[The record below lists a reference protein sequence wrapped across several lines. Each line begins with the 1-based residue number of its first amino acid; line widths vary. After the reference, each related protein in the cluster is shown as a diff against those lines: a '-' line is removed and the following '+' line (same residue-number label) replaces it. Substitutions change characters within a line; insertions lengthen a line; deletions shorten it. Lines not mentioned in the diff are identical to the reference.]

1 MLVQGIKSRP
11 QYSGLLPDMYAINHV
26 FIADGEGAQ
35 AILDLFDGLDIP
47 LKGRI
52 TIVYAETSPASA
64 SLVSRLDQLP
74 AECVHVLPTVITA
87 AKRLG
92 AILAGA
98 KMGTRV
104 YAAGTETPDWY
115 CCSTCPGI
123 WIGSDV
129 GDDGT
134 SRLAC
139 TPCSVRA
146 LQGLHRR
153 RGHRHSQVR
162 SLRNEPPGS

>member
-11 QYSGLLPDMYAINHV
+11 QYPGLTSRYLRNQSRIYCRWGRRAGDPRSLRWTRHP
-26 FIADGEGAQ
+26 AQ
-35 AILDLFDGLDIP
+35 RSHHNRLRGDIP
-47 LKGRI
+47 GQRK
-52 TIVYAETSPASA
+52 
-64 SLVSRLDQLP
+64 SRLSSRSAP
-74 AECVHVLPTVITA
+74 GGVRPRPTHGHHRRKEARSHSSWRQNGHESI
-87 AKRLG
+87 RRG
-92 AILAGA
+92 H
-98 KMGTRV
+98 RN
-104 YAAGTETPDWY
+104 PDWY